1 MAGYELSDTIV
12 APATALAQSA
22 IGVVRVSG
30 AQAWLIARDLLDGL
44 PERVQAQRAY
54 VCALGPLDDGAGGRI
69 TERAVAVF
77 WKAPHSYTGEDLV
90 ELFLHGSPV
99 LMRLVVAHC
108 VERGARYA
116 EPGEFTYRA
125 YVNGKLDLVQAEAV
139 QEVITSASQRA
150 LGLASTAL
158 WGGVNRRVRDWVER
172 ITAWL
177 AGIEVI
183 HDYAADDLDASLD
196 RSSLFT
202 HDALREGIAEL
213 LGEMRAA
220 LDASH
225 RVAPLRE
232 GIAVAICGRP
242 NVGKSTLFNALL
254 GFDRAITAPEPG
266 TTRDYL
272 RESLDVQ
279 GIKLSL
285 VDTAGIRDAPGALES
300 LGVHHAGDWAR
311 AADQVMWVTAADLP
325 PALPPP
331 GIGQVMHVVTRCD
344 LLAQWPE
351 SCAGLHFVSGLTGRG
366 LAELR
371 AALSAVASCVG
382 EGIAEAFNLR
392 QAQAVGEAADALAQC
407 FAAAEGGAPFDMLAA
422 DLYEARVRLHGVY
435 EQADRAT
442 VIEQVFSRFCV
453 GK

>member
-1 MAGYELSDTIV
+1 MAGYELSDTVV

-22 IGVVRVSG
+22 IGVVRLSG
-30 AQAWLIARDLLDGL
+30 AQAWLIARELLDSL
-44 PERVQAQRAY
+44 PEQPQAQRAY

-69 TERAVAVF
+69 TERAVAVL
-77 WKAPHSYTGEDLV
+77 WKGPHSYTGEDLV
-90 ELFLHGSPV
+90 ELSIHGSPV
-99 LMRLVVAHC
+99 LLRLVVARC

-158 WGGVNRRVRDWVER
+158 WGGVNRRVRDWVDR

-183 HDYAADDLDASLD
+183 HDYAADDLDATLD
-196 RSSLFT
+196 PSSLLT
-202 HDALREGIAEL
+202 HDGLRAGIAEL
-213 LGEMRAA
+213 LGEMRSA
-220 LDASH
+220 LDDSR

-232 GIAVAICGRP
+232 GIAVAICGPP

-272 RESLDVQ
+272 VESLDVQ

-285 VDTAGIRDAPGALES
+285 VDTAGIRDAPGALETP
-300 LGVHHAGDWAR
+300 GVHHAGEWAR
-311 AADQVMWVTAADLP
+311 AADQVLWVTAADLP
-325 PALPPP
+325 PAPPP
-331 GIGQVMHVVTRCD
+331 AGVGQVMQVVTRCD
-344 LLAQWPE
+344 LLAKWPE
-351 SCAGLHFVSGLTGRG
+351 PSIGIHFVSGLTGQG

-371 AALSAVASCVG
+371 AALGAIASSVG
-382 EGIAEAFNLR
+382 EGIAEAFNVR
-392 QAQAVGEAADALAQC
+392 QAQAVGEAVDALAQC
-407 FAAAEGGAPFDMLAA
+407 LAAAERGAPFDMLAA
-422 DLYEARVRLHGVY
+422 DLYEARTRLHGVY
-435 EQADRAT
+435 EQADRSM
-442 VIEQVFSRFCV
+442 VIDQVFSRFCV